1 MPRGSQ
7 AGADRSPWDQK
18 RARGVRRESGGVLE
32 APKSAF
38 SWHAV
43 GTADRG
49 GSSPRPP
56 EMTSGGAF
64 ASRCLNLPSTAGT
77 LSPRP
82 LGQEGWALPC
92 DLYGLQRDCDNGDYW
107 KGTDAEAHRAHWK
120 PERRPWAGA
129 ESQLPKPRHW
139 SRAGSLPSS
148 FAGEDCQ
155 SGGECNEYSQNSYIP
170 EHSPEYYGRTRE
182 SGFQHHH
189 QELYPPPPPRPS
201 YPERQYSCTSLQG
214 PGNSR
219 AHGPAQAGHH
229 HPEKSQPLCEPAPL
243 SGASASP
250 SPAPPACSQPAPD
263 HPSSAASKQPIVYPW
278 MKKIHVSTGA
288 TLG

>member
-1 MPRGSQ
+1 MDSNYI
-7 AGADRSPWDQK
+7 D
-18 RARGVRRESGGVLE
+18 
-32 APKSAF
+32 PKF
-38 SWHAV
+38 
-43 GTADRG
+43 
-49 GSSPRPP
+49 PP
-56 EMTSGGAF
+56 CE
-64 ASRCLNLPSTAGT
+64 
-77 LSPRP
+77 
-82 LGQEGWALPC
+82 
-92 DLYGLQRDCDNGDYW
+92 
-107 KGTDAEAHRAHWK
+107 
-120 PERRPWAGA
+120 
-129 ESQLPKPRHW
+129 
-139 SRAGSLPSS
+139 
-148 FAGEDCQ
+148 
-155 SGGECNEYSQNSYIP
+155 EYSQNSYIP

-278 MKKIHVSTGA
+278 MKKIHVSTGRQLCFLPPLLSPA
-288 TLG
+288 LHTLPGPLWPRPPFSPSPSLSRSDSGLAQLNWIYEREWVITSPINFMA